1 MSALPVE
8 SNNERLARLTSRIN
22 EIAVLPHVVFKVL
35 EISSSTDTP
44 ASAMEKAII
53 VDPGFSSKL
62 LMLANSAYYSLPRKV
77 SSIREATT
85 FLGFKA
91 VRQLAMT
98 VGVFDLFVGKTD
110 KESLRRRTWWRH
122 SVDTAVCCRWLA
134 SEAKTVSGEE
144 AYTCGL
150 LHYIGRTLLDRIGEA
165 SYEDVEALVASGA
178 SVVDAEM
185 AIYGCN
191 HVEVA
196 QAAGKKW
203 GFPDSLQLGIQYVD
217 PGVDNRYEGLCATV
231 AICDKIAELAL
242 FGRMKTEQNDEEVEH
257 ALPQWALDT
266 LGFPEERTLELIESG
281 IAAIGA
287 AQMQI

>member
-1 MSALPVE
+1 MSAVQAE

-53 VDPGFSSKL
+53 IDPGFSSKL

-134 SEAKTVSGEE
+134 AEAKSVSSEE

-165 SYEDVEALVASGA
+165 NY
-178 SVVDAEM
+178 
-185 AIYGCN
+185 
-191 HVEVA
+191 
-196 QAAGKKW
+196 
-203 GFPDSLQLGIQYVD
+203 
-217 PGVDNRYEGLCATV
+217 
-231 AICDKIAELAL
+231 
-242 FGRMKTEQNDEEVEH
+242 EEV
-257 ALPQWALDT
+257 
-266 LGFPEERTLELIESG
+266 
-281 IAAIGA
+281 
-287 AQMQI
+287 